1 MWLLLSLGADLII
14 FSFYMKQI
22 IGKWCFATVAIV
34 FILVPF
40 IVNASESLEI
50 NFFYSKTCPHCAK
63 EEAFLPTLE
72 QEYGGRIKINK
83 YEISSAEN
91 QEVFFNFIKNS
102 GKNINGVP
110 ATFIG
115 EDVIVGYLSDT
126 TTGQQIRHVIDENL
140 ALLSGDVDNQE
151 LVKSLPVKL
160 PVFGEVNLMK
170 YSLFGVTIIVAAIDG
185 FNPCAMWV
193 LLFLITMLLGMKN
206 RRRMWILGLTFIA
219 SSALVY
225 FIFLAAWLNFF
236 KFIGVV
242 RPVQIVVG
250 LVALGVGLYYLRRFW
265 KTRPGQCEVTNPQ
278 QRQKLMDKIKRTVS
292 QQALWLALLGII
304 GLAVIVN
311 FIELA
316 CSAGLP
322 AIFTQVLALND
333 VPAWQHYLYLI
344 LYIIIFML
352 DDMIVF
358 AIAMVTLKT
367 VSTSGKYSRWG
378 MLIGGLVIMILG
390 ILLVAKP
397 EWVMFR

>member
-1 MWLLLSLGADLII
+1 MAL
-14 FSFYMKQI
+14 
-22 IGKWCFATVAIV
+22 IV
-34 FILVPF
+34 FMLMPV
-40 IVNASESLEI
+40 AGQAAESLDI
-50 NFFYSKTCPHCAK
+50 DFFYSKTCPHCAK
-63 EEAFLPTLE
+63 EEAFFPTLE
-72 QEYGGRIKINK
+72 AEYGSRIRINK
-83 YEISSAEN
+83 YEISSSQNQKTFAE
-91 QEVFFNFIKNS
+91 FINNS
-102 GKNINGVP
+102 GKTVNGVP

-115 EDVIVGYLSDT
+115 EEVIVGYRSDT
-126 TTGQQIRHVIDENL
+126 TTGEQIRKLIDKNL
-140 ALLSGDVDNQE
+140 ESAAEEEKE
-151 LVKSLPVKL
+151 LTVELPFV
-160 PVFGEVNLMK
+160 GQVNLMK
-170 YSLFGVTIIVAAIDG
+170 YSLVGMTLIMAAIDG

-206 RRRMWILGLTFIA
+206 RKRMWTLGLTFIA

-250 LVALGVGLYYLRRFW
+250 LVALGVGVYYLRRFW
-265 KTRPGQCEVTNPQ
+265 KTRPGQCQVTNPQ
-278 QRQKLMDKIKRTVS
+278 QRQKLVDKIKRIVS
-292 QQALWLALLGII
+292 QQALWLALVGII

-390 ILLVAKP
+390 ILLVVRP
-397 EWVMFR
+397 GWVMFG